1 MGLVPL
7 CDRGGLCIVPPGPLG
22 ILRWCLRA
30 SQFGEPINSRISSGF
45 NSGIHNRMGLP
56 KARIEE
62 LVPVVDPQPSRV
74 GDVWRATFLSVR
86 GSWCLES
93 RASEGR
99 FLPLHVR
106 PDTASKCESFQG
118 GMRSLASPVLEG
130 VIAGPGLHDP
140 TGCGLTLVPRN
151 SARGGRKTR
160 TTSSRS
166 PINVPTPMLTSFHG
180 DRIESCT

>member
-1 MGLVPL
+1 MG
-7 CDRGGLCIVPPGPLG
+7 
-22 ILRWCLRA
+22 
-30 SQFGEPINSRISSGF
+30 S
-45 NSGIHNRMGLP
+45 P

-106 PDTASKCESFQG
+106 PDTASKCESFPG
-118 GMRSLASPVLEG
+118 RDEVSRKPCSRG
-130 VIAGPGLHDP
+130 VIAG
-140 TGCGLTLVPRN
+140 
-151 SARGGRKTR
+151 A
-160 TTSSRS
+160 RS
-166 PINVPTPMLTSFHG
+166 PRPNRMRSHACSDELGPGWDENPHDVVVEIANQCPN
-180 DRIESCT
+180 

>member
-1 MGLVPL
+1 
-7 CDRGGLCIVPPGPLG
+7 
-22 ILRWCLRA
+22 
-30 SQFGEPINSRISSGF
+30 
-45 NSGIHNRMGLP
+45 MGLP

-151 SARGGRKTR
+151 SESLPGRPHR
-160 TTSSRS
+160 RC
-166 PINVPTPMLTSFHG
+166 
-180 DRIESCT
+180 DA